1 MLGIELPEVLRLPPR
16 PRRKRRRAEAATRPV
31 GTGKPTKAEIESW
44 MPGQKRPMP
53 WEGRRRAESDPWLL
67 IRPEPKIA

>member
-16 PRRKRRRAEAATRPV
+16 PRRKRRRAETATGRAASR
-31 GTGKPTKAEIESW
+31 KPTKAEIKSW

-53 WEGRRRAESDPWLL
+53 WKGRPAESDPWLL
-67 IRPEPKIA
+67 MRPEPKTA